1 MKADLKEPV
10 NVVPSPEAG
19 RYEVNTGDRGGDVI
33 RKETQAHH
41 ETDASL
47 FLTRTGHC
55 HAANKPHMHAGA
67 NETHKKVHSSQSGP
81 DKPDV

>member
-1 MKADLKEPV
+1 MKADPKEPV

-19 RYEVNTGDRGGDVI
+19 RYEVNTGDRGDDVI
-33 RKETQAHH
+33 RKETQAHVSVPSH
-41 ETDASL
+41 T
-47 FLTRTGHC
+47 
-55 HAANKPHMHAGA
+55 NKPHMHAGA